1 MDQLVNEHEATDLA
15 ELESVREEMR
25 WPQIDGV
32 CDRRGREQRKDAA
45 QRDDP
50 TGETAKRELDDALRS
65 LGLRRDTL
73 QQAVK
78 QKDSMR
84 DLKEGYRGPVP
95 LEYQERLRVYNEG
108 VSRAKQ
114 AGE

>member
-1 MDQLVNEHEATDLA
+1 
-15 ELESVREEMR
+15 
-25 WPQIDGV
+25 
-32 CDRRGREQRKDAA
+32 
-45 QRDDP
+45 
-50 TGETAKRELDDALRS
+50 
-65 LGLRRDTL
+65 
-73 QQAVK
+73 
-78 QKDSMR
+78 MR